1 MFFFSRLS
9 ASLDGFSNY
18 FPGRMKMALNAVT
31 DNSFEQDVLK
41 SNGVVLVDFWAEW
54 CGPCRALGPKL
65 EEVSSEFSGRAKFLK
80 LNIDENPNSPAQYG
94 VRGIPTMIIFKN
106 GQEVEQIV
114 GNQPKENI
122 VSTLEKHL

>member
-1 MFFFSRLS
+1 MSTK
-9 ASLDGFSNY
+9 
-18 FPGRMKMALNAVT
+18 PVT
-31 DNSFEQDVLK
+31 DGEFESEVLNSE
-41 SNGVVLVDFWAEW
+41 GVVLVDFWAEW

-65 EEVSSEFSGRAKFLK
+65 EEIASDYDGKAKILK

-94 VRGIPTMIIFKN
+94 VRGIPTMIVFKA

-122 VSTLEKHL
+122 TATLDKHL